1 LATHSK
7 ANDRLGDQAFL
18 AFTALDDDEENEIL
32 YNRDLYNLQLNAD
45 MVVLSACETG
55 IGELQNAEGVIS
67 IARGFSYAGAK
78 SIVSSLWAVQRRYDP
93 GNHGGLLRQFSRRPT
108 QG

>member
-1 LATHSK
+1 VTSFGQTYTWTTRQPRLNSWENAEQYSILHLATHSK

-55 IGELQNAEGVIS
+55 IGELQ
-67 IARGFSYAGAK
+67 K
-78 SIVSSLWAVQRRYDP
+78 RRRRHQHRP
-93 GNHGGLLRQFSRRPT
+93 GI
-108 QG
+108 